1 MKQFLHIF
9 LLCLGFTSSFAQPTE
24 RKEKITL
31 DGEIVTALIT
41 EGNDT
46 IIIADLDDVYVSSM
60 RAFSNRNEY
69 RRYLKY
75 RRYAAIVYPYAVQA
89 IRIFKEVD
97 YVTKNMKP
105 AKKKKHI
112 RRLNREYKKEFKDKL
127 KKLTKTQGLILI
139 KMVEKE
145 LDVAMF
151 DLIKD
156 LRGGMSASFW
166 HEMGKINGY
175 DLKAGFTKGEDPI
188 MDAVLQDFDVS
199 YDVDLEELER
209 KN

>member
-1 MKQFLHIF
+1 MKQLLHIF
-9 LLCLGFTSSFAQPTE
+9 LLCLGSISLFAQPTE

-41 EGNDT
+41 ENDT
-46 IIIADLDDVYVSSM
+46 ILIADLDDVFVSSM

-75 RRYAAIVYPYAVQA
+75 RRYAAIVYPYAVEA

-97 YVTKNMKP
+97 YVTKNMKK
-105 AKKKKHI
+105 AKRKKHI

-145 LDVAMF
+145 LDIPMY

-156 LRGGMSASFW
+156 LRGGVSASYW
-166 HEMGKINGY
+166 HELAKFNGY
-175 DLKAGFTKGEDPI
+175 NLKAGYGKGEDAI

-199 YDVDLEELER
+199 YDLDLEELER

>member
-1 MKQFLHIF
+1 MKKLLHIF
-9 LLCLGFTSSFAQPTE
+9 LLCLGVTSAFAQPENE

-41 EGNDT
+41 ENDT
-46 IIIADLDDVYVSSM
+46 IIIADLDDVFVSSM
-60 RAFSNRNEY
+60 RAFSDRNEY

-105 AKKKKHI
+105 AKRKKHI
-112 RRLNREYKKEFKDKL
+112 RRLNREYKKEFKDQL

-145 LDVAMF
+145 LKIPMYE
-151 DLIKD
+151 LIRD
-156 LRGGMSASFW
+156 LRGGVSASYW
-166 HEMGKINGY
+166 HELGKFNGY
-175 DLKAGFTKGEDPI
+175 NLKAGYTKGEDAI

-199 YDVDLEELER
+199 YDIDLEELEK

>member
-1 MKQFLHIF
+1 MKKLLHLF
-9 LLCLGFTSSFAQPTE
+9 LLCLGFTSVFAQPE

-41 EGNDT
+41 ENNDT

-75 RRYAAIVYPYAVQA
+75 RRYAAIVYPYAVEA

-105 AKKKKHI
+105 NKRKTHI
-112 RRLNREYKKEFKDKL
+112 RRLNREYKKEFKDQL

-145 LDVAMF
+145 LNIPMY

-156 LRGGMSASFW
+156 LRGGVSASYW
-166 HEMGKINGY
+166 HELAKFNGY
-175 DLKAGFTKGEDPI
+175 NLKAGYGKGEDII

-199 YDVDLEELER
+199 YDIDLEELER